1 MLNAITNRNPYTIG
15 VSDGQPKTLSLS
27 TYHRTACTDWP
38 EIHVQTLLVYRNAI
52 NQQYRTLHRYIAK
65 LSVHLSVTL
74 VCIEKVFT
82 NVFFSTSFLKSR
94 AIKSEQAKHFQI
106 TKFIS
111 DTDRHDTQVI
121 FKVFSYNT
129 HTHTPTPIVSFLLI
143 VVFLTMLVIDSSEEG
158 VATGHSGQF
167 TPSGYLLFTVV
178 SEDCE
183 MSLAI
188 RMHVSV
194 LYQCIHYAIS
204 SVGRAWLGADGR
216 KPQHISFVRR
226 ETHKTTTVYYASF
239 TTHPSHRHHTCPVQR
254 VQRLTVGDK

>member
-1 MLNAITNRNPYTIG
+1 MHRPARNTDIVG
-15 VSDGQPKTLSLS
+15 LS
-27 TYHRTACTDWP
+27 H
-38 EIHVQTLLVYRNAI
+38 AI

-111 DTDRHDTQVI
+111 ETDRHDTQVI
-121 FKVFSYNT
+121 FKVFNYNT

-143 VVFLTMLVIDSSEEG
+143 VVFLTMLVIDSSQEG

-167 TPSGYLLFTVV
+167 IPG
-178 SEDCE
+178 
-183 MSLAI
+183 
-188 RMHVSV
+188 
-194 LYQCIHYAIS
+194 
-204 SVGRAWLGADGR
+204 G
-216 KPQHISFVRR
+216 
-226 ETHKTTTVYYASF
+226 
-239 TTHPSHRHHTCPVQR
+239 
-254 VQRLTVGDK
+254 